1 MGSVGNGSDV
11 HLMAL
16 GLNTSAAPAWA
27 LDWSIA
33 LQKAFDE
40 LISVRI
46 KTLAAA
52 ADLPLAARWTGRPIF
67 VLNIDGANTR
77 ALCVSDGTN
86 WIRTDTGAVV

>member
-1 MGSVGNGSDV
+1 
-11 HLMAL
+11 MAL
-16 GLNTSAAPAWA
+16 NLNTSVAPPWA
-27 LDWSIA
+27 VDWA
-33 LQKAFDE
+33 NFLQKTFDE

-52 ADLPLAARWTGRPIF
+52 ADLPPPARWTSRPIF
-67 VLNIDGANTR
+67 VLDIDGADTR